1 MQQLPAIYA
10 LLAQAETTPLGR
22 PAGGSMALSSTLA
35 AGAVFVGV
43 LLVGFWYQRRQKAT
57 PHTNAAKRTENAALA
72 NDLTEL
78 TERLA
83 NELDIKAERIEALL
97 AAADDRI
104 RHLERLSLE
113 TSRTTPDP
121 RLIEPRHRVRH
132 ESYGTDASHKEVY
145 ELADSGLSAVD
156 IARKLDKP
164 TGQVELILNL
174 RRGTV
179 AL

>member
-1 MQQLPAIYA
+1 MHQLPAIFA
-10 LLAQAETTPLGR
+10 FLAQAETTPLGR
-22 PAGGSMALSSTLA
+22 PAGGVALSSTLA
-35 AGAVFVGV
+35 AGAVFIGV
-43 LLVGFWYQRRQKAT
+43 LLVGFWYQRRQKANPQAT
-57 PHTNAAKRTENAALA
+57 AAKRTENAALA

-83 NELDIKAERIEALL
+83 NELDVKAERIEALL

-113 TSRTTPDP
+113 TPRSSPDP
-121 RLIEPRHRVRH
+121 RLVEPRHRVRH
-132 ESYGTDASHKEVY
+132 ESYGADASHQEVY
-145 ELADSGLSAVD
+145 ELADAGLPAVD

>member
-1 MQQLPAIYA
+1 MHQLPSIFA
-10 LLAQAETTPLGR
+10 LIAQAETTPLGR
-22 PAGGSMALSSTLA
+22 PAGGVALSSTLA
-35 AGAVFVGV
+35 AGAVFIGV

-57 PHTNAAKRTENAALA
+57 PQAAAKRTENAALA
-72 NDLTEL
+72 SDLTEL

-83 NELDIKAERIEALL
+83 NELDVKAERIEALI

-113 TSRTTPDP
+113 TSRPTPDP
-121 RLIEPRHRVRH
+121 RLVEPRHRVRH
-132 ESYGTDASHKEVY
+132 ESYGADTSHKEVY
-145 ELADSGLSAVD
+145 ELADAGLPAVD